1 MAVASAQTLNGDAPD
16 DRDIPM
22 CDVVLRL
29 GFYNIGWQY
38 GNKRRGIRELR
49 QEVLSL
55 VMDHQ
60 VQVLGLCEVFDIEDG
75 LNEEK
80 QVATQLVQHL
90 NSATSP
96 GTWGGASCHHYVT
109 LWRKD
114 LGFTCV
120 EEQSFWCRVET
131 RDWQKGQYLKFVHA
145 DWPQPINVVH
155 NHSVSSDKRGKLT
168 PKMRSTIAQTA
179 WDIVCRADSAAQ
191 PVAVFGGDYNCTPL
205 QWHSVISDMHATKA
219 TRRREQ
225 LCVSRLIEE
234 GGLAQKHG
242 DDALA
247 INCLAL
253 HEASRYGNSFRAK
266 GVTNNGFSDN
276 HDLVLVPMFFDNT
289 SLARSQSAV
298 ACIVGPVQENRKR
311 KTSQTSLASTSIFSG
326 SAPMPT
332 PPLRLQRVP
341 CQGKALAI
349 GASCREEQEEDAL
362 ASGHSSDT
370 PSTKRRTNHR
380 LYDQHL
386 VHLEQRLGQSLAE
399 AEDGVPHG
407 SVLGAAWF
415 PEARGSGGGGAGG
428 VSRSE
433 VVEEEAEEA
442 WSHFTDVASMVVEHH
457 PELAGAL
464 DHIANVFLFDGGRG
478 EGFKHIVY
486 LEGQGYHKLAKIFGT
501 SPANKWKHL
510 LIITRRRY
518 DAAVRSRPWGSGSQ
532 SSSLSEKEMC
542 DVINAWR
549 HDPGSWLR
557 NVDKLNDLKA
567 RNCKGSKQAV
577 HQYLKQ
583 TFSTY
588 LMELCGCKPLVSAL
602 IQSPLHVSRDPIMWC
617 QAFLQALVF

>member
-1 MAVASAQTLNGDAPD
+1 MAVASAQTLNGDARD
-16 DRDIPM
+16 DRDILM
-22 CDVVLRL
+22 CDVVFRL

-38 GNKRRGIRELR
+38 ANKRRGIRELR

-60 VQVLGLCEVFDIEDG
+60 VQVLCLCEVFDIEDG
-75 LNEEK
+75 LNEEI

-90 NSATSP
+90 NSATSA

-120 EEQSFWCRVET
+120 AEHSFWCRVET
-131 RDWQKGQYLKFVHA
+131 RDWQRGQYLRFVHA

-168 PKMRSTIAQTA
+168 SKMRSTIAQTG

-205 QWHSVISDMHATKA
+205 EWYSVIRGMHGTKSM
-219 TRRREQ
+219 RRREQ

-234 GGLAQKHG
+234 GGLAQLHG

-247 INCLAL
+247 INCVAL
-253 HEASRYGNSFRAK
+253 HEASRYGNSFRAR
-266 GVTNNGFSDN
+266 GVSNNGFSDN

-289 SLARSQSAV
+289 SLVRSQSAV
-298 ACIVGPVQENRKR
+298 AAPQDKRKR
-311 KTSQTSLASTSIFSG
+311 KSSQTSLASTSIFSG

-349 GASCREEQEEDAL
+349 GASCREEEEEDASVEL
-362 ASGHSSDT
+362 TRDDSSDT
-370 PSTKRRTNHR
+370 PSTQRRKNHR

-386 VHLEQRLGQSLAE
+386 VHLEQGLGQSLAE
-399 AEDGVPHG
+399 AENSVPDG

-415 PEARGSGGGGAGG
+415 LEARGSGGGGAGG

-442 WSHFTDVASMVVEHH
+442 WTHFTDVASMVVEHH

-464 DHIANVFLFDGGRG
+464 EHIANVFLFDGGRG

-486 LEGQGYHKLAKIFGT
+486 LEGQGYHKLAKMFGI
-501 SPANKWKHL
+501 SPANKWKRL

-518 DAAVRSRPWGSGSQ
+518 VAAVRSRPWARGSQ
-532 SSSLSEKEMC
+532 SLSLSDKEMC

-567 RNCKGSKQAV
+567 RDCKGSKQAV
-577 HQYLKQ
+577 HQFLKQ
-583 TFSTY
+583 SFSTY

-617 QAFLQALVF
+617 HAFLQALVV